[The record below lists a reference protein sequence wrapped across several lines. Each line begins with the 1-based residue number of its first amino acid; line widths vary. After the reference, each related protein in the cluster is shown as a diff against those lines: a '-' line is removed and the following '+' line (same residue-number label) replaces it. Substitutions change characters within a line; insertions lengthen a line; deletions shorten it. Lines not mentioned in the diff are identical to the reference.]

1 MTTFCTTKGIQQRF
15 SAPYAQWMDHTAERN
30 MRTIGEMAV
39 TTLVHANLPKTAW
52 GHAVLH
58 ASEVINRTAESADIN
73 NKAGVKLNF
82 SRLEKW
88 VGHELP
94 GQVKG
99 LYAFGCL
106 CFKNIPPALRTKLDS
121 HASPAVYLGLDP
133 KSRTFLL
140 GSLYDLVVSTWVE
153 VTFVENV
160 FPFRKIKHSDSP
172 ASLLWG
178 TENNLAEGDARLGM
192 FQSPD
197 TSGVLKVLDR
207 QVLKTIGALPPTTEP
222 GGESFP
228 AADEIKVAPSP
239 ANTPR
244 RSTRVT
250 QPPAE
255 HQFYD
260 RIPWEDHPTSV
271 DHSKPETVLLAFTQS
286 ELLTITPKSAEQAL
300 RTKSADQ
307 WREAMNREKQC
318 HLKNGTFGEEWPGP
332 ANPSPLDG
340 SSKSNIAELPS
351 KSKICFQNSS
361 KLVS

>member
-1 MTTFCTTKGIQQRF
+1 MNTFCTSKGIQQRF

-52 GHAVLH
+52 GYAVLH
-58 ASEVINRTAESADIN
+58 ACEVINRTAESADIN
-73 NKAGVKLNF
+73 NKAGVKSNF

-106 CFKNIPPALRTKLDS
+106 CFKNIPAALRTKLDS

-160 FPFRKIKHSDSP
+160 FPFRKIKHTDSP

-178 TENNLAEGDARLGM
+178 TENNLSEGDARLGM
-192 FQSPD
+192 FQTPD
-197 TSGVLKVLDR
+197 TSGTLKVLDR
-207 QVLKTIGALPPTTEP
+207 QALKTIGALPPSTEP
-222 GGESFP
+222 GGDSIP
-228 AADEIKVAPSP
+228 AVDEIKVHIPQP
-239 ANTPR
+239 PTPR
-244 RSTRVT
+244 RSTRTT
-250 QPPAE
+250 QPPADL
-255 HQFYD
+255 QIYD
-260 RIPWEDHPTSV
+260 RVPWQDYPSTA
-271 DHSKPETVLLAFTQS
+271 DHSKPELVLLAFTES
-286 ELLTITPKSAEQAL
+286 ELQTITPKSAEQAL
-300 RTKSADQ
+300 R
-307 WREAMNREKQC
+307 
-318 HLKNGTFGEEWPGP
+318 
-332 ANPSPLDG
+332 ANPDWT
-340 SSKSNIAELPS
+340 
-351 KSKICFQNSS
+351 
-361 KLVS
+361 

>member
-1 MTTFCTTKGIQQRF
+1 
-15 SAPYAQWMDHTAERN
+15 MDHTAERN

-58 ASEVINRTAESADIN
+58 AAEVINRTAESADIN
-73 NKAGVKLNF
+73 KKAGVKSNF

-133 KSRTFLL
+133 KSRAFLL
-140 GSLYDLVVSTWVE
+140 GSLYDLAVSTWVE

-160 FPFRKIKHSDSP
+160 FPFRKIQHSDSP

-192 FQSPD
+192 FQTPH
-197 TSGVLKVLDR
+197 TSGVIKVLDR
-207 QVLKTIGALPPTTEP
+207 QALKTLGALPPTTEP
-222 GGESFP
+222 GGEFQSP
-228 AADEIKVAPSP
+228 SVETKIASAVAAP
-239 ANTPR
+239 TPR
-244 RSTRVT
+244 RSSRAT
-250 QPPAE
+250 QPPADL
-255 HQFYD
+255 QMYD
-260 RIPWEDHPTSV
+260 RIPWQDYPSTAA
-271 DHSKPETVLLAFTQS
+271 DSKAETVLLAFTES
-286 ELLTITPKSAEQAL
+286 ELQSITPKSAEQAL
-300 RTKSADQ
+300 RS
-307 WREAMNREKQC
+307 EAGESECWILR
-318 HLKNGTFGEEWPGP
+318 NGNTFST
-332 ANPSPLDG
+332 NVTSTPS
-340 SSKSNIAELPS
+340 
-351 KSKICFQNSS
+351 
-361 KLVS
+361 